1 MASQGAAWVKEGAW
15 ELVAFP
21 YGDGSIS
28 PLSHGTAAIHL
39 FAPKCGSHAPLR
51 ARFLPGESF
60 RSAGSAAPP
69 PLFQI
74 VCQVIAVFPRL
85 RSRPTLGNRH
95 NR

>member
-39 FAPKCGSHAPLR
+39 FAPKCGSHAPLK
-51 ARFLPGESF
+51 PGS
-60 RSAGSAAPP
+60 SLGS
-69 PLFQI
+69 LFAELE
-74 VCQVIAVFPRL
+74 AVLLRRCSRL
-85 RSRPTLGNRH
+85 CVK
-95 NR
+95 